1 MPAVRVR
8 MNEGGRIVIPADYRR
23 ELGLAEG
30 DMLIVERDGD
40 GLHIRSALAALER
53 AQALFLAHMPPG
65 TGSLADE
72 LIAERRAENDLDEA
86 DAQADLTRARSN
98 GE

>member
-1 MPAVRVR
+1 MPAVRVKL
-8 MNEGGRIVIPADYRR
+8 NEGGRIVIPAEYRR
-23 ELGLAEG
+23 ELGLEEG

-53 AQALFLAHMPPG
+53 AQALFLAHVPPG

-72 LIAERRAENDLDEA
+72 LIAERRAENATDEA
-86 DAQADLTRARSN
+86 DAQADLDRTFRN
-98 GE
+98 GR